1 MRDLFKVLVFTL
13 ILSSSLLRAAE
24 IGTITIFT
32 FYNGKALVDNEVV
45 IDSQDSYRTD
55 EDGSVVIFAEVG
67 VHLIEFYG
75 KDASKRNLGYAKK
88 PIIVKE
94 DQDTQIFTT
103 FNDDLIPDIEVDTPI
118 ESSNTKV
125 DMKSLATGRLNG
137 EVISSETKKGIS
149 NARVFV
155 RGTTI
160 DARTDENGKFS
171 VAIPADTKLSFSVV
185 HSEYSAQTVNDIEVK
200 KSDVISSKIE
210 LTPASLELE
219 EFVVLAPR
227 VSGSMSAIIAE
238 EKAAASISNIL
249 SSEEMSKKG
258 DSSAAGALKRV
269 TGVTLVGGK
278 SIYVRGLGDR
288 YSNIEMNSMPLPSPN
303 PLKRSVPLDIFP
315 AGAIGSM
322 KVQKSATAD
331 IPASFGGG
339 YIDIRTKETSKE
351 DYLKLSIGA
360 KGNTNSG
367 LLVNT
372 YKGSDTDFLGFD
384 DGYREIDPSIL
395 DATLI
400 SVGQPIKDFTTNDF
414 TKEQLSEFTQNYVDR
429 NYDVTKEAQPFG
441 FNFGIEANKNIKI
454 DDKHSISIFANY
466 TYETD
471 SSSKIEN
478 YYKFDMQKS
487 TGQLYQKAT
496 QSGTISQSVNEY
508 VHNALINVGYNY
520 ANVFDVK
527 YTKLYTHNAE
537 KVTKIAS
544 GTMGSNDEDMTKYYL
559 NWEERTLDVDQLNG
573 KFDYEFFGNES
584 NIRFGL
590 EDAKARLYQPNN
602 YQYTFRNEGTP
613 FLDNKI
619 SNNIANKLESTDD
632 LFAFYLKNKF
642 NFDLVSDADYIDLGF
657 SSSSKERISRQNKY
671 FLKKVGGS
679 SIVSDFDMTGT
690 IESIYD
696 EYVRPDIAYDDR
708 SLTVGTLFKPADR
721 YDAQIEESNI
731 YLSTFVKPV
740 DNFELLIGL
749 RYVDFSQEVQQ
760 YYLDDSLKIAT
771 QKENLGINKIYPS
784 AGLKY
789 KLDENNI
796 FDIAYSQTYVVP
808 DLREFTNGEYFHPYE
823 VATIVGNP
831 NLVNTDI
838 MSIDLK
844 YAHYFSEIDS
854 IKFGTFY
861 KYLDK
866 PIEDVM
872 VPSSSLPIYSFD
884 NADFATIYGIEID
897 GRKSFD
903 FIDEL
908 VKDFYVSGNFSYTS
922 SEVTLRAE
930 QESIYSTNH
939 RELQGL
945 SPIVLNTT
953 LGYDAKSRSVTMSY
967 NMMGE
972 RIRKVGMVDDG
983 DFFPD
988 YYEVPADILDFVWIE
1003 KVKKDLSIK
1012 LKIGNILQGET
1023 VWKQGDRITNT
1034 FINPMTFSG
1043 SMSYK
1048 W

>member
-1 MRDLFKVLVFTL
+1 MRDLFKLLIFTL
-13 ILSSSLLRAAE
+13 ILSSTLLRASE

-67 VHLIEFYG
+67 IHLIELYG
-75 KDASKRNLGYAKK
+75 KYGAKRNLGYAKK
-88 PIIVKE
+88 PVTVKE
-94 DQDTQIFTT
+94 DQDTQIITT

-125 DMKSLATGRLNG
+125 DIDSLSTGRLNG
-137 EVISSETKKGIS
+137 EVISSETKKGIA

-171 VAIPADTKLSFSVV
+171 VAIPADTKLSISVV
-185 HSEYSAQTVNDIEVK
+185 HSEYSAQTINDIEVK
-200 KSDVISSKIE
+200 KSAIVNSKIE

-219 EFVVLAPR
+219 EFVVLAPK
-227 VSGSMSAIIAE
+227 VSGSITAIIAE

-288 YSNIEMNSMPLPSPN
+288 YSNIEMNSLPLPSPN

-351 DYLKLSIGA
+351 DYIKLSIGA

-367 LLVNT
+367 VMVDT
-372 YKGSDTDFLGFD
+372 YNGHK
-384 DGYREIDPSIL
+384 EIDPSIL
-395 DATLI
+395 DATQI

-414 TKEQLSEFTQNYVDR
+414 TKEQLSEFTQKYVDR
-429 NYDVTKEAQPFG
+429 NYDVTKEAQAFG
-441 FNFGIEANKNIKI
+441 YDFGIEANKNIKI
-454 DDKHSISIFANY
+454 DDKHTLSVFANY

-471 SSSKIEN
+471 SSSKQES
-478 YYKFDMQKS
+478 YYKYDMQKS
-487 TGQLYQKAT
+487 TGELYLKPS

-508 VHNALINVGYNY
+508 VHNALVNIGYNY
-520 ANVFDVK
+520 ANVFEVK

-537 KVTKIAS
+537 KVTKVVS
-544 GTMGSNDEDMTKYYL
+544 GVMGSNDEDMSKYYL

-573 KFDYEFFGNES
+573 KFDYELFGNES

-590 EDAKARLYQPNN
+590 ENAKAHLYQPNN

-642 NFDLVSDADYIDLGF
+642 NFELVSDADYIDIGF
-657 SSSSKERISRQNKY
+657 SSSSKERVSRQNKY
-671 FLKKVGGS
+671 FLKKVAGS
-679 SIVSDFDMTGT
+679 AIVSDYDMTGS

-721 YDAQIEESNI
+721 YDAKIKESST
-731 YLSTFVKPV
+731 YLSTFVKPL
-740 DNFELLIGL
+740 DNFELIIGL

-760 YYLDDSLKIAT
+760 YYLDDNLRIAT

-872 VPSSSLPIYSFD
+872 IPSSSLPIYSFD

-903 FIDEL
+903 FIDKL
-908 VKDFYVSGNFSYTS
+908 VKEFYISGNFSYTS

-953 LGYDAKSRSVTMSY
+953 FGYDAKSRSVTISY
-967 NMMGE
+967 NKMGE

-983 DFFPD
+983 DAFPD

-1023 VWKQGDRITNT
+1023 IWKQGERITNS